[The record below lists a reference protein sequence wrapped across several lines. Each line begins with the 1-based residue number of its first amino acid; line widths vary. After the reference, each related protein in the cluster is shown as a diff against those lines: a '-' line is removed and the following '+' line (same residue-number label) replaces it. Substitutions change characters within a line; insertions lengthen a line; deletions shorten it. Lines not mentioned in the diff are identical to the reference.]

1 MNSDSQSL
9 GVESHGI
16 LQLGESSLKR
26 CVAHAEWRLP
36 FPSIPS
42 RAAPCIAVIVNRHG
56 EVEKGLEVLNELI
69 ESGRSLLRARPM
81 NNDDYFKWSDDA
93 RTKITECF
101 GENSPKTQK
110 FLKGR
115 WEIAASPDSDPSIY
129 GTQVGA
135 NLRREL
141 NPARPGRDGRG
152 LRGP

>member
-1 MNSDSQSL
+1 M
-9 GVESHGI
+9 
-16 LQLGESSLKR
+16 
-26 CVAHAEWRLP
+26 
-36 FPSIPS
+36 
-42 RAAPCIAVIVNRHG
+42 
-56 EVEKGLEVLNELI
+56 LNELI

-81 NNDDYFKWSDDA
+81 NKDDYFKWSDDA

-129 GTQVGA
+129 RTQVGA

-141 NPARPGRDGRG
+141 KILEKFLEEEGGAPG
-152 LRGP
+152 